1 MRIITKNKTN
11 KSISKKKKEQTKE
24 RFRDKKNFKL
34 TIVLIVLFGVLLV
47 FSTYA
52 WFSSSLNVQVRTFN
66 VVVDK
71 TSGLFISLD
80 GINFDSAVEINLN
93 TVIRDLRATYPN
105 HTNQW
110 ATNGLTPV
118 SSNGIT
124 NSDSPEF
131 NVFASNGVL
140 YYKRDQNRENGFVTT
155 EQIVETEP
163 KEFAYYIAFDLFFQ
177 NITGSPVSDNLYLD
191 YSSSFVMNADASEE
205 MQGLGNSVR
214 FGIVRIGSVDNDS
227 PANVVQNITC
237 NGQCESIIYEPN
249 SRNHTNLSIERA
261 SKYGVTPVNG
271 ERFPTYAFRRA
282 GGPIYVRNTVSG
294 SENLDL
300 NYFSLQNTITEE
312 NLDEPLFQ
320 IPDGITKTR
329 VYLWIEGQDIDSL
342 ETESEGAELTVSINF
357 TKDTL
362 GYSTFDE

>member
-1 MRIITKNKTN
+1 MIIITKNKTN

-34 TIVLIVLFGVLLV
+34 TMILIVLFGILFV

-124 NSDSPEF
+124 NSDSPVF

-140 YYKRDQNRENGFVTT
+140 YKSEAKR
-155 EQIVETEP
+155 
-163 KEFAYYIAFDLFFQ
+163 
-177 NITGSPVSDNLYLD
+177 S
-191 YSSSFVMNADASEE
+191 
-205 MQGLGNSVR
+205 
-214 FGIVRIGSVDNDS
+214 
-227 PANVVQNITC
+227 
-237 NGQCESIIYEPN
+237 
-249 SRNHTNLSIERA
+249 
-261 SKYGVTPVNG
+261 
-271 ERFPTYAFRRA
+271 
-282 GGPIYVRNTVSG
+282 
-294 SENLDL
+294 
-300 NYFSLQNTITEE
+300 
-312 NLDEPLFQ
+312 
-320 IPDGITKTR
+320 
-329 VYLWIEGQDIDSL
+329 
-342 ETESEGAELTVSINF
+342 
-357 TKDTL
+357 
-362 GYSTFDE
+362 